1 MNRISIKEAT
11 SSVAAWIC
19 AGACCLLLSGC
30 AGATIASSVATSDS
44 AKGKAVA
51 LNAELAS
58 AGLPSIPAGT
68 AGALYGIDG
77 GISCLNVAETQHRL
91 GLAQFGN
98 ASGNVRRIIIDPTLI
113 EYDRAVITTYCP
125 QNLEGFEAEV
135 AGLTTATT
143 IP

>member
-1 MNRISIKEAT
+1 MNLIPIKNRA
-11 SSVAAWIC
+11 SSLAVWLG
-19 AGACCLLLSGC
+19 AGACCVLLAGC
-30 AGATIASSVATSDS
+30 AGATIASDVATGDAAQ
-44 AKGKAVA
+44 AKA
-51 LNAELAS
+51 AELNVQLES
-58 AGLPSIPAGT
+58 LGLPAVSTET
-68 AGALYGIDG
+68 AGALYGVDG

-98 ASGNVRRIIIDPTLI
+98 ASGNLRRIIIDPTLI